1 MSAVTSGS
9 GFFSGLNTSQII
21 DQLMQV
27 EQRPLQ
33 LIQARIQQ
41 MQIQEAGVLGINA
54 KLQAIKTATE
64 AFRTNKTFQT
74 KKTTSSNADVLS
86 ATADATAAAGS
97 YTFLVD
103 RLVSTQQMLS
113 RGFGDK
119 DVSGA
124 GITSFTVESTRAR
137 LDSDQ
142 ALADFNGGAGVARGK
157 IVVTDSGGRSATV
170 DLSRATSLSEVLDA
184 INGNGTALV
193 TASARDGRL
202 VIRDNASATTAPTVA
217 NATGYTTADSL
228 GLTTTSSTSGG
239 ERVGASI
246 FGMSRNTTLASLN
259 DGNGVMIRSAAGTDV
274 YNLVV
279 KVTEGGVTTDVKV
292 NVGDVYATVDGKL
305 QKTAPAVSTVGQALD
320 RINTAVHDAG
330 FGTVSA
336 DLDAT
341 NGRIQIVDASSS
353 RTIEVT
359 ENPTL
364 PGSTTARD
372 LGILS
377 GPVANVLSGR
387 RVFAGLN
394 TVLSTSLNGGSGVT
408 GDGALNFT
416 LRNGST
422 FTATLDLTK
431 DLGGISRDIEAASGN
446 RVRVALNGKGTG
458 LLVTDLTGG
467 SSSNLIITGTSGSDT
482 AASLGISTGAGGVT
496 SATVTGAN
504 LQRQYVSANMRL
516 SDNPLHRAVGTGT
529 FRITDSSGASKVFT
543 TTENMKTIYDAMK
556 LINDGGMR
564 AKARIN
570 SRGDGIEIYEDT
582 TGGYSGTQKITVS
595 DVTGVVAKALNIAG
609 QASGLGAD
617 NHIDGSFEQQV
628 TVTANDTLQGV
639 ADKINA
645 ANAGVSAS
653 IIRDGT
659 GATPYRLSITS
670 SASGSAGRLLIDSS
684 GVDLGLTTLD
694 NGQDARLFF
703 GSSDAARGVAATR
716 STNTFDDLI
725 PGVHI
730 DAKTTNASAVTLAV
744 SSDRDAIV
752 SAINLFTD
760 AFNQAVQSIDTM
772 TKYDA
777 DTQKG
782 GPLVGDGT
790 MIELRSRL
798 FAIVQGPAKGV
809 ASSFQRLADVGV
821 TVGADGQLDVD
832 ATKLNA
838 ALDQDAAGVEALF
851 TAQVQESDATI
862 DLGNGVTV
870 RNPNAGQSY
879 SSLGIMG
886 LMAQMSKQYIDS
898 TTGVL
903 TFKKKGYDDQISLQ
917 NARISDL
924 NTRLNA
930 KRALLERQFLA
941 MEQTI
946 GQLQSQQTALGAI
959 K

>member
-21 DQLMQV
+21 DQLMQI
-27 EQRPLQ
+27 EQRPMQ

-54 KLQAIKTATE
+54 RLQAVKTAAE
-64 AFRTNKTFQT
+64 AFRTSKTFQT
-74 KKTTSSNADVLS
+74 KKTTSSNSDVLS
-86 ATADATAAAGS
+86 ATANATASAGS

-119 DVSGA
+119 DISGA

-142 ALADFNGGAGVARGK
+142 VLADFNGGAGVARGK
-157 IVVTDSGGRSATV
+157 IVVTDSGGRSATI
-170 DLSRATSLSEVLDA
+170 DLSRATTLSEVLEA
-184 INGNGTALV
+184 INGNGTAQV

-202 VIRDNASATTAPTVA
+202 VIKDNASAVTAPTVA
-217 NATGYTTADSL
+217 NASGYTTADSL
-228 GLTTTSSTSGG
+228 GLTTTSTTGGG
-239 ERVGASI
+239 ERVGATI
-246 FGMSRNTTLASLN
+246 FGITRNTTLASLN
-259 DGNGVMIRSAAGTDV
+259 DGNGVMIRSAAGTDL
-274 YNLVV
+274 YNLIV
-279 KVTEGGVTTDVKV
+279 KVTEGGVTTDVRV
-292 NVGDVYATVDGKL
+292 NVGDVYE
-305 QKTAPAVSTVGQALD
+305 TVGGTLTKTGPAASTMGQVID

-336 DLDAT
+336 DLDVS
-341 NGRIQIVDASSS
+341 NGRIQIIDASNS
-353 RTIEVT
+353 RTLEVV

-377 GPVANVLSGR
+377 GPVANVLNGR

-394 TVLSTSLNGGSGVT
+394 TVLSTSLNGGSGIT
-408 GDGALNFT
+408 GNGALAFT
-416 LRNGST
+416 LRDGAT
-422 FTATLDLTK
+422 FTASLDLTK
-431 DLGGISRDIEAASGN
+431 DLGAITRDIESASGN
-446 RVRVALNGKGTG
+446 RVRVTLNAKGTG

-467 SSSNLIITGTSGSDT
+467 SSSNLIITGTTGSDT

-496 SATVTGAN
+496 TATMTGTN
-504 LQRQYVSANMRL
+504 LQRQYVSASMRL

-529 FRITDSSGASKVFT
+529 FRVTDSSGVSKVFSL
-543 TTENMKTIYDAMK
+543 TENMKTIYDVTK
-556 LINDGGMR
+556 LINDGNLR

-570 SRGDGIEIYEDT
+570 ARGDGIEIYEDT
-582 TGGYSGTQKITVS
+582 TGGFSGTQKITVA

-609 QASGLGAD
+609 QAAGLAAD

-628 TVTANDTLQGV
+628 TVTPNDTLQGV

-645 ANAGVSAS
+645 ANAGVQAS
-653 IIRDGT
+653 IIRDGS
-659 GATPYRLSITS
+659 GATPYRLTLSS
-670 SASGSAGRLLIDSS
+670 SASGSAGRLLIDSA

-694 NGQDARLFF
+694 QGQDARLFF
-703 GSSDAARGVAATR
+703 GSTDPARGVAATR

-730 DAKTTNASAVTLAV
+730 DAKTPHESAVTLAV
-744 SSDRDAIV
+744 SSDRDAII
-752 SAINLFTD
+752 SAINLFAD
-760 AFNQAVQSIDTM
+760 AFNQAVDSIDTA
-772 TKYDA
+772 TKYDVESK
-777 DTQKG
+777 KG

-821 TVGADGQLDVD
+821 TVGAGGELSVD
-832 ATKLNA
+832 STKLNA

-851 TAQVQESDATI
+851 AAQVQESDATI

-886 LMAQMSKQYIDS
+886 LMGQLAKRYIDGTS
-898 TTGVL
+898 GVL
-903 TFKKKGYDDQISLQ
+903 TFKKKGYDDQIAFQ
-917 NARISDL
+917 ATRIDAI
-924 NTRLNA
+924 NTRLAA

-946 GQLQSQQTALGAI
+946 GQLQSQQTALGSI
-959 K
+959 R